1 MNDYFEGALTATGGQ
16 MYTNLKTIFPGGG
29 WIATLPT
36 DKTDK
41 KSFADSLADWFKSYL
56 TKVEGQLGENGRSYA
71 DSLLQKL
78 NRLDDSPPVVSK
90 SQIGSAV
97 VNSLNGLFQTL
108 DAKTIAAQPEMRDF
122 RDACYSLGM
131 GLVAVVENS
140 AKAQAGP
147 LSEDLNEIR
156 LRDTA
161 AAANELVG
169 DLPKDLQFRSTDTPS
184 SYFREIG
191 CYDSPSVKI
200 DLFLS
205 NNTGSCAKE
214 FLTNLQSYESNKA
227 GRGEA
232 MLNMAT
238 VLQNVLDQTTELAEG
253 DKPEASTGGS
263 ACWNT
268 RRNHPGGS

>member
-1 MNDYFEGALTATGGQ
+1 M
-16 MYTNLKTIFPGGG
+16 
-29 WIATLPT
+29 
-36 DKTDK
+36 
-41 KSFADSLADWFKSYL
+41 
-56 TKVEGQLGENGRSYA
+56 
-71 DSLLQKL
+71 LQKL

-253 DKPEASTGGS
+253 DKPEASTAAVLAGILVETTRGALKTLSWDRGGTGVRS
-263 ACWNT
+263 STSLARANE
-268 RRNHPGGS
+268 RMAFGAEAVESVKGGAEGKSKGKEKEEQQGEKR